1 MPELSA
7 IHIAI
12 IAVMTVIGAL
22 IGWQLRGTRSKQEKA
37 AVNAGWKEQMSAQ
50 RTEHDRLTE
59 QNKSLMEQINQY
71 QASNIDAKNR
81 AKELSEVIKEAF
93 ARRDELQVEIKD
105 IRANLE
111 VAMTERDQLQ
121 SDMSA
126 TKSQSD
132 NSSDEK
138 LRIAKLEREL
148 VNWQNRLPPLI
159 EKFRQRNIEAQDLEA
174 KLEAAN
180 ARIAELESDSA
191 TGQTRIEPV
200 RDPDV
205 LTDGRDACNDTMQD
219 ETPDIEDQPIAYDDP
234 EALEELGDGE
244 SDGDSDSDSD
254 DEGSRE
260 DGFAD
265 ERDRLQCIKGV
276 GPAIEK
282 TLNEMGIFR
291 FQQIAE
297 MSEYDIDRVA
307 KRLKGFRSR
316 IYRED
321 WIGQARELRDQPV
334 SG

>member
-1 MPELSA
+1 MPELTA

-12 IAVMTVIGAL
+12 VVAMTVVGTVIG
-22 IGWQLRGTRSKQEKA
+22 WQMRGSRSKREKA
-37 AVNAGWKEQMSAQ
+37 AVNAGWKEQVGAQ
-50 RTEHDRLTE
+50 RIEHDRLTE

-71 QASNIDAKNR
+71 QASNVDAKNR

-126 TKSQSD
+126 KKDTGEKP
-132 NSSDEK
+132 DEK
-138 LRIAKLEREL
+138 KTHIAKLEREL

-159 EKFRQRNIEAQDLEA
+159 EKFRQRNTEAQELEA

-180 ARIAELESDSA
+180 ARIAELESAGASD
-191 TGQTRIEPV
+191 QTRIEPV
-200 RDPDV
+200 SDPDA
-205 LTDGRDACNDTMQD
+205 LIDGRDACNDTIQD
-219 ETPDIEDQPIAYDDP
+219 EAPDLEDQPVAHDVASNLDD
-234 EALEELGDGE
+234 GDGE
-244 SDGDSDSDSD
+244 D
-254 DEGSRE
+254 
-260 DGFAD
+260 FTD
-265 ERDRLQCIKGV
+265 ERDRLQSIKGV

-307 KRLKGFRSR
+307 KRLRGFRSR

-321 WIGQARELRDQPV
+321 WIGQARDLRDQQV